1 MDEIRKYTAELSRA
15 LRESEAYT
23 AFREASTRVKEK
35 PGLKQ
40 KIDEFRK
47 KNYLLQDSKDTYDL
61 FEDMAELEKEY
72 EELRKDP
79 LVRDYLFTELQMC
92 RIIQR
97 CANEI
102 LTSVDLEIENFA
114 DVIEI

>member
-1 MDEIRKYTAELSRA
+1 MDEIRKCTAELSRA

-23 AFREASTRVKEK
+23 AFREARTRVKEK

-47 KNYLLQDSKDTYDL
+47 K
-61 FEDMAELEKEY
+61 
-72 EELRKDP
+72 
-79 LVRDYLFTELQMC
+79 DYLFTELQMC

>member
-1 MDEIRKYTAELSRA
+1 
-15 LRESEAYT
+15 
-23 AFREASTRVKEK
+23 
-35 PGLKQ
+35 
-40 KIDEFRK
+40 
-47 KNYLLQDSKDTYDL
+47 
-61 FEDMAELEKEY
+61 MAELEKEY